1 MVTDMTNGRTF
12 SVLLKFSLPMLLS
25 VAFQQLYNIVDSVI
39 AGNFVSD
46 MALGAIGASYPVTMI
61 FMAVATG
68 GSVGAS
74 VVVARLFGSK
84 NYTYM
89 KTAINTALVSFAAI
103 AGVLTVIGCALCSP
117 MLALLGTPDDIFADS
132 DIYLRVYVLG
142 LLFLFI
148 YNACNGIFTALGDSK
163 TPLFF
168 LIASSLGN
176 IGLDLLFV
184 IVFQMGVAGVAWAT
198 FAAQGAAG
206 VAAFFVLL
214 RRVGKIQSD
223 TPEKPKIFSS
233 DALKQIS
240 RISVP
245 SILQSSFVSVGNLFV
260 QSLVNSFG
268 SSVIGGYASA
278 IKLNTF
284 AITCFSTL
292 SNSVSNFCAQNIGAD
307 KTDRVKTGVKSGMLM
322 CLVIAIPFVVCFLLF
337 GGTLVNLFAT
347 QANAEIIATGSKF
360 LTIVSPFY
368 FFVCIKIVID
378 GGVRGCGV
386 MTPFMISTCLDLAL
400 RVIFAYILSPFFGSD
415 GIWLSWPVGW
425 VLALVVDLFFYNYYI
440 RKGKAFT
447 ASGGESPQTVRR
459 SDDQ

>member
-1 MVTDMTNGRTF
+1 MTSGRTF

-117 MLALLGTPDDIFADS
+117 MLTLLGTPDDIFADS

-184 IVFQMGVAGVAWAT
+184 IVFQMGVAGVA
-198 FAAQGAAG
+198 
-206 VAAFFVLL
+206 AFFVLL

-223 TPEKPKIFSS
+223 SPEKPKMFSS

-292 SNSVSNFCAQNIGAD
+292 SNSVSSFCAQNIGAD
-307 KTDRVKTGVKSGMLM
+307 KTDRIKTGVKSGMLM

-378 GGVRGCGV
+378 GGVRGCSV

-459 SDDQ
+459 SDDQRSA

>member
-1 MVTDMTNGRTF
+1 
-12 SVLLKFSLPMLLS
+12 ML
-25 VAFQQLYNIVDSVI
+25 
-39 AGNFVSD
+39 
-46 MALGAIGASYPVTMI
+46 T
-61 FMAVATG
+61 
-68 GSVGAS
+68 
-74 VVVARLFGSK
+74 
-84 NYTYM
+84 
-89 KTAINTALVSFAAI
+89 
-103 AGVLTVIGCALCSP
+103 
-117 MLALLGTPDDIFADS
+117 LLGTPDDIFADS

-142 LLFLFI
+142 LVFLFI

-223 TPEKPKIFSS
+223 TPKKPKIFSS

-459 SDDQ
+459 SDDQRSA

>member
-1 MVTDMTNGRTF
+1 
-12 SVLLKFSLPMLLS
+12 ML
-25 VAFQQLYNIVDSVI
+25 
-39 AGNFVSD
+39 
-46 MALGAIGASYPVTMI
+46 T
-61 FMAVATG
+61 
-68 GSVGAS
+68 
-74 VVVARLFGSK
+74 
-84 NYTYM
+84 
-89 KTAINTALVSFAAI
+89 
-103 AGVLTVIGCALCSP
+103 
-117 MLALLGTPDDIFADS
+117 LLGTPEDIFADS

-206 VAAFFVLL
+206 AAAFFVLL
-214 RRVGKIQSD
+214 RRVEKIQSD

-233 DALKQIS
+233 EALKQIS
-240 RISVP
+240 RISIP

-292 SNSVSNFCAQNIGAD
+292 SNSVSNFCAQNIGAN

-322 CLVIAIPFVVCFLLF
+322 CLVIAVPFAVCYILF

-347 QANAEIIATGSKF
+347 QANAEIIATGGKF

-400 RVIFAYILSPFFGSD
+400 RVVFAYILAPFFGSD

-425 VLALVVDLFFYNYYI
+425 VLALIVDLFFYNRYI

-447 ASGGESPQTVRR
+447 ASGAF
-459 SDDQ
+459 

>member
-1 MVTDMTNGRTF
+1 MTSGRTF

-117 MLALLGTPDDIFADS
+117 MLTLLGTPDDIFADS

-184 IVFQMGVAGVAWAT
+184 IVFQMGVAGVA
-198 FAAQGAAG
+198 
-206 VAAFFVLL
+206 AFFVLL

-223 TPEKPKIFSS
+223 SPEKPKMFSS

-268 SSVIGGYASA
+268 SSVIGGYAST

-292 SNSVSNFCAQNIGAD
+292 SNSVSSFCAQNIGAD
-307 KTDRVKTGVKSGMLM
+307 KTDRIKTGVKSGMLM

-378 GGVRGCGV
+378 GGVRGCGI

-459 SDDQ
+459 SDDQRSA

>member
-1 MVTDMTNGRTF
+1 
-12 SVLLKFSLPMLLS
+12 
-25 VAFQQLYNIVDSVI
+25 
-39 AGNFVSD
+39 
-46 MALGAIGASYPVTMI
+46 
-61 FMAVATG
+61 
-68 GSVGAS
+68 
-74 VVVARLFGSK
+74 
-84 NYTYM
+84 
-89 KTAINTALVSFAAI
+89 
-103 AGVLTVIGCALCSP
+103 
-117 MLALLGTPDDIFADS
+117 
-132 DIYLRVYVLG
+132 
-142 LLFLFI
+142 
-148 YNACNGIFTALGDSK
+148 
-163 TPLFF
+163 
-168 LIASSLGN
+168 
-176 IGLDLLFV
+176 
-184 IVFQMGVAGVAWAT
+184 MGVAGVAWAT

-378 GGVRGCGV
+378 GGVRGCSV

-459 SDDQ
+459 SDDQRSA

>member
-1 MVTDMTNGRTF
+1 MTNGRTF

-117 MLALLGTPDDIFADS
+117 MLTLLGTPDDIFADS

-184 IVFQMGVAGVAWAT
+184 IVFQMGVAGVA
-198 FAAQGAAG
+198 
-206 VAAFFVLL
+206 AFFVLL
-214 RRVGKIQSD
+214 KRVGKIQSD

-368 FFVCIKIVID
+368 FFICIKIVID
-378 GGVRGCGV
+378 GSVRGCGV
-386 MTPFMISTCLDLAL
+386 MTPFMISTCLDLGL

-425 VLALVVDLFFYNYYI
+425 VLSLIVDLFFYNYYI

-459 SDDQ
+459 SDDQRSA